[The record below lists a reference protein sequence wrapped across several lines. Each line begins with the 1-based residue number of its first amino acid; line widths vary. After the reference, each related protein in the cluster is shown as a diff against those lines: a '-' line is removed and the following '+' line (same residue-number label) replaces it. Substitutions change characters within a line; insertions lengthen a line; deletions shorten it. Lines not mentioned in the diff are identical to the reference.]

1 MDHDEKRWRMT
12 TVIFMAIV
20 LAIMGLVSAPDNC
33 FAKFGRTPNIDGK
46 MAPMTGRIDKIG
58 TEYIIIDDTSFKLS
72 NQVSAEGYKEGDR
85 VTFVATYKNEIIKIY
100 PASKKRQ
107 PKE

>member
-1 MDHDEKRWRMT
+1 MIRDIRIQAIST
-12 TVIFMAIV
+12 AILLGLIIAIFGIGFATN
-20 LAIMGLVSAPDNC
+20 ASAT
-33 FAKFGRTPNIDGK
+33 FGRPPANSDEN
-46 MAPMTGRIDKIG
+46 MAPMTGQIDKLEPG
-58 TEYIIIDDTSFKLS
+58 YITIDDVSYTLS
-72 NQVSAEGYKEGDR
+72 NQVSTDGYKVGDR